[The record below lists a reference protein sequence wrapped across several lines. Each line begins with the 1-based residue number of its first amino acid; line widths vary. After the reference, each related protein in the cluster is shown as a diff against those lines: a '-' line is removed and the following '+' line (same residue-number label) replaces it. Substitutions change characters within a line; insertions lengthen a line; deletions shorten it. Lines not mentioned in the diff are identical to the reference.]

1 MEEPTP
7 DGAPSTQLD
16 HADMASLVRQVVEEF
31 TRTQQAKAETA
42 YKIELDDERRR
53 REQLEQR
60 LNGLVEENRQSRLL
74 ADEAERSAT
83 IRAELQRLGVGKVD
97 LAFKAIK
104 DDISRSDDG
113 RLVGR
118 TETGEV
124 ALRDYLTAF
133 VHANPEFLP
142 ARIPGGSGIAS
153 SQRTLSGTGPPIDL
167 EHIRPGM
174 SSEDKERARHEI
186 ARIAAQ
192 ALRGS

>member
-7 DGAPSTQLD
+7 DAPSTSPDQLD
-16 HADMASLVRQVVEEF
+16 VASLVKQVVEEV
-31 TRTQQAKAETA
+31 TRLQQEKAETA
-42 YKIELDDERRR
+42 YKAELNEERRR
-53 REQLEQR
+53 REQLERR
-60 LNGLVEENRQSRLL
+60 LNDLVEENRQSRLL
-74 ADEAERSAT
+74 AEEADRSAT
-83 IRAELQRLGVGKVD
+83 IRAELHRLGVGKVD
-97 LAFKAIK
+97 LAFKAIR
-104 DDISRSDDG
+104 DDVSRSEDG

-133 VHANPEFLP
+133 VHTNPEFLP
-142 ARIPGGSGIAS
+142 ARISGGSGISS
-153 SQRTLSGTGPPIDL
+153 SQRMLSGAAPPIDL

-174 SSEDKERARHEI
+174 SPEDKERARHEI

>member
-1 MEEPTP
+1 MEETTP
-7 DGAPSTQLD
+7 DGDPSTQLE
-16 HADMASLVRQVVEEF
+16 HLDMPSLVRQVVEEV

-42 YKIELDDERRR
+42 YKIELDDERKR
-53 REQLEQR
+53 REQLERR
-60 LNGLVEENRQSRLL
+60 LNDLVEENRRSRQL
-74 ADEAERSAT
+74 AEEADRSAT

-104 DDISRSDDG
+104 DDIARSEDG
-113 RLVGR
+113 RLVGK

-124 ALRDYLTAF
+124 ALRDYLTTF

-142 ARIPGGSGIAS
+142 ARISGGSGIS
-153 SQRTLSGTGPPIDL
+153 STQRTTSGAGPPIDL

>member
-1 MEEPTP
+1 MEEQTP
-7 DGAPSTQLD
+7 NGAPSTPPEQLD
-16 HADMASLVRQVVEEF
+16 VASLVRQVVEEV
-31 TRTQQAKAETA
+31 TRAQQAKAETA
-42 YKIELDDERRR
+42 YKAELDDERKR
-53 REQLEQR
+53 REQLERR
-60 LNGLVEENRQSRLL
+60 LNDLVEENRLSRML
-74 ADEAERSAT
+74 AEEADRNAT

-104 DDISRSDDG
+104 DDIARSEDG
-113 RLVGR
+113 HLVGR

-133 VHANPEFLP
+133 VHTNPEFLP
-142 ARIPGGSGIAS
+142 ARISGGSGIS
-153 SQRTLSGTGPPIDL
+153 STQRTVSGAGPPIDL

-186 ARIAAQ
+186 ARVAAQ

>member
-7 DGAPSTQLD
+7 DVATPTPEQP
-16 HADMASLVRQVVEEF
+16 DMASLVRQVVEEF
-31 TRTQQAKAETA
+31 TRVQQAKADTA
-42 YKIELDDERRR
+42 YKIELDDERKR
-53 REQLEQR
+53 REQLERR
-60 LNGLVEENRQSRLL
+60 LNDLIEENRQSRLL
-74 ADEAERSAT
+74 AEEADRSAT
-83 IRAELQRLGVGKVD
+83 VRAELHRLGVGKVD

-104 DDISRSDDG
+104 EDIARSEDG
-113 RLVGR
+113 RLVGK
-118 TETGEV
+118 TEAGEV
-124 ALRDYLTAF
+124 ALRDYLAAF

-142 ARIPGGSGIAS
+142 ARIPGGSGIGSA
-153 SQRTLSGTGPPIDL
+153 QRTASGAGPPIDL